1 METNV
6 ISKIKDFIITKLSV
20 DERVALEGL
29 NPVAAPA
36 TMPTEEKKPSTEQT
50 PEVKLKE
57 AKTVDGLV
65 FAYDGELVIGTAI
78 MDITSGTASPVMDGE
93 YTMEDGNVVKILS
106 GVVAEIA
113 SKEAEVETAKT
124 PEEKEKEKEKEL
136 VPEEMK
142 KDMYKM
148 SAMQVSLESQISS
161 LKKQVVLLNKVVNEI
176 LNTPIQNET
185 KVSKNWE
192 ELSPLEKFRLT
203 K

>member
-29 NPVAAPA
+29 NPVAEKP
-36 TMPTEEKKPSTEQT
+36 TMPTDEKKPSTEQT
-50 PEVKLKE
+50 PEVKMKE

-93 YTMEDGNVVKILS
+93 YTMEDGNIVTIAS

-113 SKEAEVETAKT
+113 SKAEEAPELPEVVESELKY
-124 PEEKEKEKEKEL
+124 PKE
-136 VPEEMK
+136 M
-142 KDMYKM
+142 DTKM

-185 KVSKNWE
+185 KVSKSWE
-192 ELSPLEKFRLT
+192 ELSSLEKFRLT

>member
-50 PEVKLKE
+50 PEVKMKE

-65 FAYDGELVIGTAI
+65 FSYDGELVIGTAI
-78 MDITSGTASPVMDGE
+78 MDITSGTATPVMDGE
-93 YTMEDGNVVKILS
+93 YTMEDGNIVTIAS

-113 SKEAEVETAKT
+113 SKAEEAPELPEVVAPELKMPDMKT
-124 PEEKEKEKEKEL
+124 Q
-136 VPEEMK
+136 
-142 KDMYKM
+142 M
-148 SAMQVSLESQISS
+148 SNMQVSLESQISS

-192 ELSPLEKFRLT
+192 ELSSLEKFRLT

>member
-1 METNV
+1 
-6 ISKIKDFIITKLSV
+6 
-20 DERVALEGL
+20 VALEGL
-29 NPVAAPA
+29 NPVAAPS

-50 PEVKLKE
+50 PEVKMKE

-78 MDITSGTASPVMDGE
+78 MDITSGTATPIMDGE
-93 YTMEDGNVVKILS
+93 YTMEDGNIVTIAS
-106 GVVAEIA
+106 GVVSEIA

-124 PEEKEKEKEKEL
+124 PEEKEKAL

-142 KDMYKM
+142 KDMYQM
-148 SAMQVSLESQISS
+148 SAVQVSLQSELVS

-192 ELSPLEKFRLT
+192 ELSPLEKFRLS

>member
-29 NPVAAPA
+29 NPVAAPS
-36 TMPTEEKKPSTEQT
+36 TMPTDEKKPSTEQT
-50 PEVKLKE
+50 PEVKMKE

-65 FAYDGELVIGTAI
+65 FAYDGELTIGTAI

-106 GVVAEIA
+106 GLVAEIE
-113 SKEAEVETAKT
+113 SKKVEEVEA
-124 PEEKEKEKEKEL
+124 PEVVESELKYPKE
-136 VPEEMK
+136 M
-142 KDMYKM
+142 DTKM

-185 KVSKNWE
+185 KVSKSWE
-192 ELSPLEKFRLT
+192 ELSPLEKFRLS

>member
-29 NPVAAPA
+29 NPTAEKP
-36 TMPTEEKKPSTEQT
+36 TMPVDEKKPSTEQT
-50 PEVKLKE
+50 PEVKMKE

-65 FAYDGELVIGTAI
+65 FAYDGELTIGTAI

-93 YTMEDGNVVKILS
+93 YTMEDGNIVTIAS

-113 SKEAEVETAKT
+113 SKAEEAPELPEVVAPELKMPDMKT
-124 PEEKEKEKEKEL
+124 Q
-136 VPEEMK
+136 
-142 KDMYKM
+142 M

-185 KVSKNWE
+185 KVSKNWD
-192 ELSPLEKFRLT
+192 ELSSLEKFRLT

>member
-29 NPVAAPA
+29 NPTAEKP
-36 TMPTEEKKPSTEQT
+36 TMPVDEKKPSTEQT

-65 FAYDGELVIGTAI
+65 FAYDGELTIGTAI

-106 GVVAEIA
+106 GVVAEIE
-113 SKEAEVETAKT
+113 SKKVEEVEA
-124 PEEKEKEKEKEL
+124 PEVVESELKYPKE
-136 VPEEMK
+136 M
-142 KDMYKM
+142 DTKM

-185 KVSKNWE
+185 KVSKNWD
-192 ELSPLEKFRLT
+192 ELSSLEKFRLT

>member
-29 NPVAAPA
+29 NPVAAPS

-50 PEVKLKE
+50 PEVKMKE

-65 FAYDGELVIGTAI
+65 FAYDGELTIGTAI

-106 GVVAEIA
+106 GVIAEIE
-113 SKEAEVETAKT
+113 SKKVEEVEA
-124 PEEKEKEKEKEL
+124 PEVVESELKYPKE
-136 VPEEMK
+136 M
-142 KDMYKM
+142 DTKM

-192 ELSPLEKFRLT
+192 ELSSLEKFRLT

>member
-29 NPVAAPA
+29 NPVAAPS
-36 TMPTEEKKPSTEQT
+36 TMPTDEKKPSTEQT
-50 PEVKLKE
+50 PEVKMKE

-65 FAYDGELVIGTAI
+65 FAYDGELTIGTAI

-93 YTMEDGNVVKILS
+93 YTMEDGNIVTIAS

-113 SKEAEVETAKT
+113 SKAEEAPELPEVVAPELKMPDMKT
-124 PEEKEKEKEKEL
+124 Q
-136 VPEEMK
+136 
-142 KDMYKM
+142 M

-185 KVSKNWE
+185 KVSKNWD
-192 ELSPLEKFRLT
+192 ELSSLEKFRLT

>member
-29 NPVAAPA
+29 NPVAAPS
-36 TMPTEEKKPSTEQT
+36 TMPTDEKKPSTEQT
-50 PEVKLKE
+50 PEVKMKE

-65 FAYDGELVIGTAI
+65 FAYDGELTIGTAI

-106 GVVAEIA
+106 GMVAEIE
-113 SKEAEVETAKT
+113 SKKVEEVEA
-124 PEEKEKEKEKEL
+124 PEVVESELKYPKE
-136 VPEEMK
+136 M
-142 KDMYKM
+142 DTKM

-185 KVSKNWE
+185 KVTKNWD
-192 ELSPLEKFRLT
+192 ELSSLEKFRLT

>member
-36 TMPTEEKKPSTEQT
+36 TMPVDENKPSTEQT
-50 PEVKLKE
+50 PEVKMKE

-93 YTMEDGNVVKILS
+93 YTMEDGNIVTIAS

-113 SKEAEVETAKT
+113 SKAEEAPELPEVVA
-124 PEEKEKEKEKEL
+124 PELNYPKE
-136 VPEEMK
+136 M
-142 KDMYKM
+142 DTKM

-161 LKKQVVLLNKVVNEI
+161 LNKQVVLLNKVVNEI

-192 ELSPLEKFRLT
+192 ELSPLEKYRLS

>member
-29 NPVAAPA
+29 NPVAAPS
-36 TMPTEEKKPSTEQT
+36 TMPTDEKKPSTEQT
-50 PEVKLKE
+50 PEVKMKE

-65 FAYDGELVIGTAI
+65 FAYDGELTIGTAI

-106 GVVAEIA
+106 GVVAEIE
-113 SKEAEVETAKT
+113 SKKVEEVEA
-124 PEEKEKEKEKEL
+124 PEVVESEL
-136 VPEEMK
+136 KYPEM
-142 KDMYKM
+142 DTKM

-185 KVSKNWE
+185 KVSKSWE
-192 ELSPLEKFRLT
+192 ELSPLEKFRLS

>member
-36 TMPTEEKKPSTEQT
+36 TMPTDEKKPSTEQT
-50 PEVKLKE
+50 PEVKMKE

-78 MDITSGTASPVMDGE
+78 MDITSGTATPVMDGE
-93 YTMEDGNVVKILS
+93 YTMEDGNIVTIAS

-113 SKEAEVETAKT
+113 SKAEEAPELPEVVAPELKMPDMKT
-124 PEEKEKEKEKEL
+124 Q
-136 VPEEMK
+136 
-142 KDMYKM
+142 M
-148 SAMQVSLESQISS
+148 SNMQVSLESQISS

-192 ELSPLEKFRLT
+192 ELSPLEKFRLS

>member
-29 NPVAAPA
+29 NPVAAPS
-36 TMPTEEKKPSTEQT
+36 TMPTDEKKPSTEQT
-50 PEVKLKE
+50 PEVKMKE

-65 FAYDGELVIGTAI
+65 FAYDGELTIGTAI

-93 YTMEDGNVVKILS
+93 YTMEDGNIVTIAS

-113 SKEAEVETAKT
+113 SKAEEAPELPEVVESELKY
-124 PEEKEKEKEKEL
+124 PKE
-136 VPEEMK
+136 M
-142 KDMYKM
+142 DTKM

-185 KVSKNWE
+185 KVTKNCD
-192 ELSPLEKFRLT
+192 ELSSLEKFRLT

>member
-29 NPVAAPA
+29 NPVAEKP
-36 TMPTEEKKPSTEQT
+36 TMPTDEKKPSTEQT

-93 YTMEDGNVVKILS
+93 YTMEDGNIVTITS

-113 SKEAEVETAKT
+113 STKEEAPELPEVVAPELKMPDMKT
-124 PEEKEKEKEKEL
+124 Q
-136 VPEEMK
+136 
-142 KDMYKM
+142 M

-192 ELSPLEKFRLT
+192 ELSPLEKFRLS

>member
-50 PEVKLKE
+50 PEVKMKE

-78 MDITSGTASPVMDGE
+78 MDITSGTATPVMDGE
-93 YTMEDGNVVKILS
+93 YTMEDGNIVTIAS
-106 GVVAEIA
+106 GIVAEIA
-113 SKEAEVETAKT
+113 SKAEEAPELPEVVA
-124 PEEKEKEKEKEL
+124 PELNYPKE
-136 VPEEMK
+136 M
-142 KDMYKM
+142 DTKM

-161 LKKQVVLLNKVVNEI
+161 LNKQVVLLNKVVNEI

-185 KVSKNWE
+185 KVSKSWE
-192 ELSPLEKFRLT
+192 ELSPLEKYRLS

>member
-29 NPVAAPA
+29 NPVAAPS

-50 PEVKLKE
+50 PEVKMKE

-65 FAYDGELVIGTAI
+65 FAYDGELSIGTAI

-93 YTMEDGNVVKILS
+93 YTMEDGNIVTIAS
-106 GVVAEIA
+106 GIVAEIA
-113 SKEAEVETAKT
+113 SKAEEAPELPEVVESELKY
-124 PEEKEKEKEKEL
+124 PKE
-136 VPEEMK
+136 M
-142 KDMYKM
+142 DTKM

-185 KVSKNWE
+185 KVTKNWD
-192 ELSPLEKFRLT
+192 ELSSLEKFRLT

>member
-29 NPVAAPA
+29 NPVAAPS
-36 TMPTEEKKPSTEQT
+36 TMPTDEKKPSTEQT
-50 PEVKLKE
+50 PEVKMKE

-65 FAYDGELVIGTAI
+65 FAYDGELTIGTAI

-106 GVVAEIA
+106 GVVAEIE
-113 SKEAEVETAKT
+113 SKKVEEVEA
-124 PEEKEKEKEKEL
+124 PEVVESELKYPKE
-136 VPEEMK
+136 M
-142 KDMYKM
+142 DTKM

-185 KVSKNWE
+185 KVSKSWE
-192 ELSPLEKFRLT
+192 ELSPLEKFRLS

>member
-29 NPVAAPA
+29 NPVAAPS

-50 PEVKLKE
+50 PEVKMKE

-65 FAYDGELVIGTAI
+65 FAYDGELTIGTAI

-106 GVVAEIA
+106 GVVAEIE
-113 SKEAEVETAKT
+113 SKKVEEVEA
-124 PEEKEKEKEKEL
+124 PEVVESELKYPKE
-136 VPEEMK
+136 M
-142 KDMYKM
+142 DTKM

-192 ELSPLEKFRLT
+192 ELSPLEKYRLS

>member
-29 NPVAAPA
+29 NPVAAPS
-36 TMPTEEKKPSTEQT
+36 TMPTDEKKPSTEQT
-50 PEVKLKE
+50 PEVKMKE

-65 FAYDGELVIGTAI
+65 FAYDGELTIGTAI

-93 YTMEDGNVVKILS
+93 YTMEDGNIVTIAS

-113 SKEAEVETAKT
+113 SKAEEAPELPEVVESELKY
-124 PEEKEKEKEKEL
+124 PKE
-136 VPEEMK
+136 M
-142 KDMYKM
+142 DTKM

-185 KVSKNWE
+185 KVTKNWD
-192 ELSPLEKFRLT
+192 ELSSLEKFRLT

>member
-50 PEVKLKE
+50 PEVKMKE

-78 MDITSGTASPVMDGE
+78 MDITSGTATPIMDGE
-93 YTMEDGNVVKILS
+93 YTMEDGNIVTIAS
-106 GVVAEIA
+106 GVVAEIE
-113 SKEAEVETAKT
+113 SKKVEEVEA
-124 PEEKEKEKEKEL
+124 PEVVESELKYPKE
-136 VPEEMK
+136 M
-142 KDMYKM
+142 DTKM
-148 SAMQVSLESQISS
+148 SNMQVSLESQISS

-192 ELSPLEKFRLT
+192 ELSSLEKFRLT

>member
-29 NPVAAPA
+29 NPVAAPS
-36 TMPTEEKKPSTEQT
+36 TMPTDEKKPSTEQT
-50 PEVKLKE
+50 PEVKMKE

-93 YTMEDGNVVKILS
+93 YTMEDGNIVTIAS

-113 SKEAEVETAKT
+113 SKAEEAPELPEVVA
-124 PEEKEKEKEKEL
+124 PELNYPKE
-136 VPEEMK
+136 M
-142 KDMYKM
+142 DTKM

-185 KVSKNWE
+185 KVSKSWE
-192 ELSPLEKFRLT
+192 ELSSLEKFRLS

>member
-36 TMPTEEKKPSTEQT
+36 TMPVDEKKPSTEQT
-50 PEVKLKE
+50 PEVKMKE

-65 FAYDGELVIGTAI
+65 FAFDGELVIGTAI
-78 MDITSGTASPVMDGE
+78 MDITSGTATPVMDGE
-93 YTMEDGNVVKILS
+93 YTMEDGNIVTIAS

-113 SKEAEVETAKT
+113 SKAEEAPELPEVVA
-124 PEEKEKEKEKEL
+124 PELNYPKE
-136 VPEEMK
+136 M
-142 KDMYKM
+142 DTKM

-161 LKKQVVLLNKVVNEI
+161 LNKQVVLLNKVVNEI

-192 ELSPLEKFRLT
+192 ELSPLEKFRLS

>member
-50 PEVKLKE
+50 PEVKMKE

-65 FAYDGELVIGTAI
+65 FAYDGELTIGTAI

-106 GVVAEIA
+106 GVVAEIE
-113 SKEAEVETAKT
+113 SKKVEEVEA
-124 PEEKEKEKEKEL
+124 PEVVESELKYPKE
-136 VPEEMK
+136 M
-142 KDMYKM
+142 DTKM

-192 ELSPLEKFRLT
+192 ELSPLEKYRLS

>member
-36 TMPTEEKKPSTEQT
+36 QLPVDENKPSTEQT
-50 PEVKLKE
+50 PEVKMKE

-78 MDITSGTASPVMDGE
+78 MDITSGTATPIMDGE
-93 YTMEDGNVVKILS
+93 YTMEDGNIVTIAS
-106 GVVAEIA
+106 GIVAEIA
-113 SKEAEVETAKT
+113 SKAEEAPELPEVVA
-124 PEEKEKEKEKEL
+124 PELNYPKE
-136 VPEEMK
+136 M
-142 KDMYKM
+142 DTKM

-161 LKKQVVLLNKVVNEI
+161 LNKQVVLLNKVVNEI

-192 ELSPLEKFRLT
+192 ELSPLEKFRLS

>member
-50 PEVKLKE
+50 PEVKMKE

-65 FAYDGELVIGTAI
+65 FAYDGELTIGTAI
-78 MDITSGTASPVMDGE
+78 MDITSGTATPIMDGE

-106 GVVAEIA
+106 GVVAEIE
-113 SKEAEVETAKT
+113 SKKVEEIEAPEVVESELKY
-124 PEEKEKEKEKEL
+124 PKE
-136 VPEEMK
+136 M
-142 KDMYKM
+142 DTKM

-192 ELSPLEKFRLT
+192 ELSPLEKYRLS

>member
-29 NPVAAPA
+29 NPVAAPS

-50 PEVKLKE
+50 PEVKMKE

-65 FAYDGELVIGTAI
+65 FAYDGELTIGTAI
-78 MDITSGTASPVMDGE
+78 MDITSGTATPIMDGE

-106 GVVAEIA
+106 GVVAEIE
-113 SKEAEVETAKT
+113 SKKVEEIEAPEVVESELKY
-124 PEEKEKEKEKEL
+124 PKE
-136 VPEEMK
+136 M
-142 KDMYKM
+142 DTKM

-185 KVSKNWE
+185 KVSKSWE
-192 ELSPLEKFRLT
+192 ELSPLEKYRLS

>member
-50 PEVKLKE
+50 PEVKMKE

-65 FAYDGELVIGTAI
+65 FAYDGELSIGTAI
-78 MDITSGTASPVMDGE
+78 MNITSGTATPVMDGE

-106 GVVAEIA
+106 GVVAEIE
-113 SKEAEVETAKT
+113 SKKVEEIEAPEVVESELKY
-124 PEEKEKEKEKEL
+124 PKE
-136 VPEEMK
+136 M
-142 KDMYKM
+142 DTKM

-185 KVSKNWE
+185 KVTKNWD
-192 ELSPLEKFRLT
+192 ELSSLEKFRLT

>member
-36 TMPTEEKKPSTEQT
+36 TMPVDENKPSTEQT
-50 PEVKLKE
+50 PEVKMKE

-65 FAYDGELVIGTAI
+65 FAYDGELTIGTAI
-78 MDITSGTASPVMDGE
+78 MDITSGTATPIMDGE
-93 YTMEDGNVVKILS
+93 YTMEDGNIVTIAS

-113 SKEAEVETAKT
+113 SKAEEAPELPEVVA
-124 PEEKEKEKEKEL
+124 PELNYPKE
-136 VPEEMK
+136 M
-142 KDMYKM
+142 DTKM

-161 LKKQVVLLNKVVNEI
+161 LNKQVVLLNKVVNEI

-185 KVSKNWE
+185 KVSKSWE
-192 ELSPLEKFRLT
+192 ELSPLEKFRLS

>member
-106 GVVAEIA
+106 GVVAEIE
-113 SKEAEVETAKT
+113 SKKVEEVEA
-124 PEEKEKEKEKEL
+124 PEVVESELKYPKE
-136 VPEEMK
+136 M
-142 KDMYKM
+142 DTKM

>member
-36 TMPTEEKKPSTEQT
+36 QLPVDENKPSTEQT
-50 PEVKLKE
+50 PEVKMKE

-78 MDITSGTASPVMDGE
+78 MDITSGTATPVMDGE
-93 YTMEDGNVVKILS
+93 YTMEDGNIVTITS
-106 GVVAEIA
+106 GVVSEIA
-113 SKEAEVETAKT
+113 SKAEEATESVEVVAPELKMPDMKT
-124 PEEKEKEKEKEL
+124 Q
-136 VPEEMK
+136 
-142 KDMYKM
+142 M

-192 ELSPLEKFRLT
+192 ELSPLEKFRLS

>member
-29 NPVAAPA
+29 NPVAAPS
-36 TMPTEEKKPSTEQT
+36 TMPTDEKKPSTEQT
-50 PEVKLKE
+50 PEVKMKE

-65 FAYDGELVIGTAI
+65 FAYDGELTIGTAI

-93 YTMEDGNVVKILS
+93 YTMEDGNIVTIAS

-113 SKEAEVETAKT
+113 SKAEEAPELPEVVAPELKMPDMKT
-124 PEEKEKEKEKEL
+124 Q
-136 VPEEMK
+136 
-142 KDMYKM
+142 M

-185 KVSKNWE
+185 KVSKSWE
-192 ELSPLEKFRLT
+192 ELSPLEKFRLS

>member
-29 NPVAAPA
+29 NPVAAPS

-50 PEVKLKE
+50 PEVKMKE

-65 FAYDGELVIGTAI
+65 FAYDGELTIGTAI

-106 GVVAEIA
+106 GVVAEIE
-113 SKEAEVETAKT
+113 SKKVEEVEA
-124 PEEKEKEKEKEL
+124 PEVVESELKYPKE
-136 VPEEMK
+136 M
-142 KDMYKM
+142 DTKM

-185 KVSKNWE
+185 KVTKNWD
-192 ELSPLEKFRLT
+192 ELSSLEKFRLT

>member
-29 NPVAAPA
+29 NPVAEKP
-36 TMPTEEKKPSTEQT
+36 TMPTDEKKPSTEQT

-65 FAYDGELVIGTAI
+65 FAYDGELTIGTAI

-93 YTMEDGNVVKILS
+93 YTMEDGNIVTIAS

-113 SKEAEVETAKT
+113 SKAEEAPELPEVVAPELKMPDMKT
-124 PEEKEKEKEKEL
+124 Q
-136 VPEEMK
+136 
-142 KDMYKM
+142 M
-148 SAMQVSLESQISS
+148 SNMQVSLESQISS

>member
-29 NPVAAPA
+29 NPVAEKP
-36 TMPTEEKKPSTEQT
+36 TMPTDEKKPSTEQT
-50 PEVKLKE
+50 PEVKMKE

-78 MDITSGTASPVMDGE
+78 MDITSGTPSPVMDGE
-93 YTMEDGNVVKILS
+93 YTMEDGNIVTIAS

-113 SKEAEVETAKT
+113 SKAEEAPELPEVVAPELKMPDMKT
-124 PEEKEKEKEKEL
+124 Q
-136 VPEEMK
+136 
-142 KDMYKM
+142 M

-185 KVSKNWE
+185 KVSKSWE
-192 ELSPLEKFRLT
+192 ESSPLEKFRLT

>member
-36 TMPTEEKKPSTEQT
+36 TMPVDENKPSTEQT
-50 PEVKLKE
+50 PEVKMKE

-106 GVVAEIA
+106 GVVAEIE
-113 SKEAEVETAKT
+113 SKKVEEIEAPEVVESELKY
-124 PEEKEKEKEKEL
+124 PKE
-136 VPEEMK
+136 M
-142 KDMYKM
+142 DTKM

-192 ELSPLEKFRLT
+192 ELSPLEKYRLS

>member
-29 NPVAAPA
+29 NPVAAPS
-36 TMPTEEKKPSTEQT
+36 TMPTDEKKPSTEQT
-50 PEVKLKE
+50 PEVKMKE

-65 FAYDGELVIGTAI
+65 FAYDGELTIGTAI

-93 YTMEDGNVVKILS
+93 YTMEDGNIVTIAS

-113 SKEAEVETAKT
+113 SKAEEAPELPEVVAPELKMPDMKT
-124 PEEKEKEKEKEL
+124 Q
-136 VPEEMK
+136 
-142 KDMYKM
+142 M
-148 SAMQVSLESQISS
+148 SNMQVSLESQISS

-185 KVSKNWE
+185 KVTKNWE
-192 ELSPLEKFRLT
+192 ELSSLEKFRLT

>member
-29 NPVAAPA
+29 NPVAAPS
-36 TMPTEEKKPSTEQT
+36 TMPTDEKKPSTEQT
-50 PEVKLKE
+50 PEVKMKE

-65 FAYDGELVIGTAI
+65 FAYDGELTIGTAI

-106 GVVAEIA
+106 GVVAEIE
-113 SKEAEVETAKT
+113 SKKVEEIEAPEVVESELKY
-124 PEEKEKEKEKEL
+124 PKE
-136 VPEEMK
+136 M
-142 KDMYKM
+142 DTKM

-185 KVSKNWE
+185 KVSKSWE
-192 ELSPLEKFRLT
+192 ELSSLEKFRLS

>member
-29 NPVAAPA
+29 NPTAEKP
-36 TMPTEEKKPSTEQT
+36 TMPVDEKKPSTEQT

-65 FAYDGELVIGTAI
+65 FAYDGELTIGTAI

-93 YTMEDGNVVKILS
+93 YTMEDGNIVTIAS

-113 SKEAEVETAKT
+113 SKAEEAPELPEVVAPELKMPDMKT
-124 PEEKEKEKEKEL
+124 Q
-136 VPEEMK
+136 
-142 KDMYKM
+142 M

-192 ELSPLEKFRLT
+192 ELSPLEKFRLS

>member
-29 NPVAAPA
+29 NPVAAPS
-36 TMPTEEKKPSTEQT
+36 TMPTDEKKPSPDQT
-50 PEVKLKE
+50 PAVKMKE

-65 FAYDGELVIGTAI
+65 FSYDGELVIGTAI
-78 MDITSGTASPVMDGE
+78 MDITSGTPSPVMDGE
-93 YTMEDGNVVKILS
+93 YTMEDGNIVTITS

-113 SKEAEVETAKT
+113 SKAEEAPELPEVVAPELKMPDMKT
-124 PEEKEKEKEKEL
+124 Q
-136 VPEEMK
+136 
-142 KDMYKM
+142 M
-148 SAMQVSLESQISS
+148 SNMQVSLESQISS

-185 KVSKNWE
+185 KVSKSWE
-192 ELSPLEKFRLT
+192 ELSPLEKFRLS

>member
-36 TMPTEEKKPSTEQT
+36 TMPVDEKKPSTEQT
-50 PEVKLKE
+50 PEVKMKE

-65 FAYDGELVIGTAI
+65 FAYDGELSIGTAI
-78 MDITSGTASPVMDGE
+78 MDITSGTATPIMDGE
-93 YTMEDGNVVKILS
+93 YTMEDGNIVTIAS
-106 GVVAEIA
+106 GIVAEIA
-113 SKEAEVETAKT
+113 SKAEEAPELPEVVA
-124 PEEKEKEKEKEL
+124 PELNYPKE
-136 VPEEMK
+136 M
-142 KDMYKM
+142 DTKM

-192 ELSPLEKFRLT
+192 ELSPLEKYRLS